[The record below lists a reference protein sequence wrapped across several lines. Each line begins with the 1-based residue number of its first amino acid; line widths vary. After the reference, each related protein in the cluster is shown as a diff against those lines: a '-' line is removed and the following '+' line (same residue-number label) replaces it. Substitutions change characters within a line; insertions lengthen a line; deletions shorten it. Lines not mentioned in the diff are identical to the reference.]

1 MNTQLT
7 QDQISSYRE
16 NGFVVVH
23 DFFTT
28 EELETWRQAVGGA
41 VRQRGKQRMLH
52 QEVDEEREESYYD
65 YVFFQRVNLWQ
76 DNIDVRRLLLDP
88 RLGKMTADLAG
99 VEGMRLWHDQALI
112 QTALGQPHRLAP
124 GQSILVLLLA

>member
-1 MNTQLT
+1 M
-7 QDQISSYRE
+7 
-16 NGFVVVH
+16 
-23 DFFTT
+23 
-28 EELETWRQAVGGA
+28 AVGGA

-88 RLGKMTADLAG
+88 RLGKMAATWRGWRACAS
-99 VEGMRLWHDQALI
+99 GMIR
-112 QTALGQPHRLAP
+112 R
-124 GQSILVLLLA
+124 